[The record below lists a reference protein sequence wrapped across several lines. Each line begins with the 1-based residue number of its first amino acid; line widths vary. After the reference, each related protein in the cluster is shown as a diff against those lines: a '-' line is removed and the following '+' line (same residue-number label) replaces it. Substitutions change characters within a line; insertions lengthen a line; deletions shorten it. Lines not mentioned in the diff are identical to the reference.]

1 MQAVKTNKNKN
12 KPDEL
17 KCTYDA
23 TLSRENLENPKAL
36 AKKTLS
42 YNNGLYSLHL
52 SHLEIKQIRSVVQS
66 IHPRKPNL
74 FGSHTKQGKHTRKF
88 LTVNCTIHALVHETE

>member
-1 MQAVKTNKNKN
+1 MQADKTNKNKN

-17 KCTYDA
+17 KCTYDN
-23 TLSRENLENPKAL
+23 TFSRENLENLP
-36 AKKTLS
+36 
-42 YNNGLYSLHL
+42 
-52 SHLEIKQIRSVVQS
+52 HLEIKQIRSVVQS